1 LTAYRFCRSDDM
13 GLLVEAYER
22 CRGPE
27 DAGEPELDR
36 TGFKSLVRDLD
47 LWCSSCMVAFEGR
60 EPVGVLLG
68 AKRPETTLVY
78 ALRVHPEHRRRGH
91 GRHLLTSLS
100 QKLAILGPPNLV
112 AEIPA
117 GREAASAA
125 FSACG
130 WKPAGRLTDW
140 RRDARGPSHADTA
153 TASNAR
159 EALAPVGFEDL
170 EAASLLGTG
179 PRCWQ
184 RDLPALA
191 KHRERLS
198 GLAFHS
204 PDRIEA
210 WALWDEAAAANEAR
224 LPLAIGDGFGPSVG
238 VELASTRAE
247 ASSAP
252 TSESEAAESEAA
264 PMPLLALG
272 SAPGAL
278 GRLGLAAVL
287 DELGRLAGD
296 SPLLL
301 PRVAP
306 GELDEALLEELGFER
321 GGEHLLFTSRAQAA

>member
-1 LTAYRFCRSDDM
+1 M

-27 DAGEPELDR
+27 DAGEPALDR
-36 TGFKSLVRDLD
+36 HGFKRLVRDLD

-68 AKRPETTLVY
+68 AKRPESTLVY
-78 ALRVHPEHRRRGH
+78 GLRVHPGHRRRGH

-100 QKLAILGPPNLV
+100 QKLAILGPPQLA

-117 GREAASAA
+117 DREAAHAA

-130 WKPAGRLTDW
+130 WTLESRLTDW
-140 RRDARGPSHADTA
+140 SRKATPASDASGE
-153 TASNAR
+153 AR
-159 EALAPVGFEDL
+159 EALAPVSFEDL
-170 EAASLLGTG
+170 EAAGLLPGAG
-179 PRCWQ
+179 SRCWQ

-191 KHRERLS
+191 KQRERLS

-210 WALWDEAAAANEAR
+210 WVLWGE
-224 LPLAIGDGFGPSVG
+224 P
-238 VELASTRAE
+238 
-247 ASSAP
+247 
-252 TSESEAAESEAA
+252 AA
-264 PMPLLALG
+264 PGEAWPLLAVG

-278 GRLGLAAVL
+278 GRLGLSVVMN
-287 DELGRLAGD
+287 ELGRLAGNA
-296 SPLLL
+296 PLLL
-301 PRVAP
+301 ARTAP
-306 GELDEALLEELGFER
+306 QELEELKGSLLAELGFER